1 MGKLC
6 YVIFGDVTVVGM
18 GLTSGAVEASSRG
31 RHEKVVVFK
40 NCFTVEEMNSQGS
53 AIWDPRS
60 RIFCK

>member
-6 YVIFGDVTVVGM
+6 YVIFGDVIVVGM

-53 AIWDPRS
+53 SI
-60 RIFCK
+60 